1 MADALPLVE
10 YPDLDSRVRAIEED
24 GFVYFPKVLNPE
36 EIAELRDAMDRL
48 TRMPESFD
56 KHSTPENGG
65 FLNKHINNA
74 FNRDAIFLEYLDKP
88 EIIELEEA
96 IHGDDC
102 HVIGMTAWT
111 TGPGRP
117 DQGLHTDW
125 LPVSLPA
132 DVLADPRVKIPI
144 FITTAHF
151 YLDDLYGGI
160 GTNKVYSGESSG
172 GTKPKWRCRVERDW
186 RSQHHV

>member
-1 MADALPLVE
+1 MVLSTFL
-10 YPDLDSRVRAIEED
+10 
-24 GFVYFPKVLNPE
+24 GVLNAD
-36 EIAELRDAMDRL
+36 EIAELRDTMDRL
-48 TRMPESFD
+48 TQVPESFD
-56 KHSTPENGG
+56 RYNTPENGG

-74 FNRDAIFLEYLDKP
+74 FNRDVVFLQYLDKP
-88 EIIELEEA
+88 EIIELGEA

-125 LPVSLPA
+125 LPISLPA
-132 DVLADPRVKIPI
+132 DVLADPRVKVPI

-151 YLDDLYGGI
+151 YLDGPVRRI
-160 GTNKVYSGESSG
+160 GTDKVYSGESSG
-172 GTKPKWRCRVERDW
+172 GTQPKRRC
-186 RSQHHV
+186 